1 MNPLFSERYEDLI
14 LVYDLEL
21 TDESIDAIP
30 FDAKLG
36 LSHVMLDFCEPQEIQ
51 VSRYDYRTV
60 TVDALE
66 LAVKELNNRLKKKIL
81 DLSSI
86 AYLSESTMP
95 HAFASVFTPH
105 LFDLIEL
112 QYAML
117 SDDPENGKEGFRKE
131 INGVFEDQDLPWL
144 LVDGRLIKI
153 DAKQFEQDLKLK
165 AIEQMQELQ
174 DASSAFQSAYDELV
188 KAVEHLDRGDYT
200 DAVIN
205 ANKSYESVMKVIC
218 GENEKSAGALAGLIA
233 NDENLN
239 LPDGI
244 DPGAFKEKVL
254 MSLPYI
260 RNHAAA
266 HGAGQRSSQADRAL
280 ANLAVNLSC
289 ALSTFL
295 IQETKDRL

>member
-1 MNPLFSERYEDLI
+1 M
-14 LVYDLEL
+14 
-21 TDESIDAIP
+21 
-30 FDAKLG
+30 
-36 LSHVMLDFCEPQEIQ
+36 MDFREPQAVQE
-51 VSRYDYRTV
+51 SRYDKHCV
-60 TVDALE
+60 TVDAFE
-66 LAVKELNNRLKKKIL
+66 LAIGALNDFYDAVVFDPNRL
-81 DLSSI
+81 
-86 AYLSESTMP
+86 AYSRRGTDCV
-95 HAFASVFTPH
+95 HALAMASAPV
-105 LFDLIEL
+105 LFDLVEF

-165 AIEQMQELQ
+165 AIEQMRELQ
-174 DASSAFQSAYDELV
+174 DASPAFQSAYDELV

-233 NDENLN
+233 SDEVLN

-244 DPGAFKEKVL
+244 DPGIFKEKVL

-266 HGAGQRSSQADRAL
+266 HGAGQSPSQADRAL

>member
-1 MNPLFSERYEDLI
+1 MNPLFSERYKDLI
-14 LVYDLEL
+14 YVYDLEL
-21 TDESIDAIP
+21 TDESIDTVP

-36 LSHVMLDFCEPQEIQ
+36 LSHVMLVFCEPQEIQ

-86 AYLSESTMP
+86 AYLPESTMP

-131 INGVFEDQDLPWL
+131 INGVFEDQNLPWL

-165 AIEQMQELQ
+165 AIEQMRELQ
-174 DASSAFQSAYDELV
+174 DASPAFQSAYDELV

-200 DAVIN
+200 DAVTN

-218 GENEKSAGALAGLIA
+218 GENKKSAGALAGLIA
-233 NDENLN
+233 SDEVLN

-244 DPGAFKEKVL
+244 DPGIFKEKVL

-266 HGAGQRSSQADRAL
+266 HGAGQSPSQADRAL